1 MKENLDY
8 LLDNPSLAQVW
19 VELKLTKTNP
29 LHDDYYRMEYADV
42 TYAEAEKIAQANCKG
57 IVLECQGEEYTTDWN
72 GKRMP
77 GITQCL
83 PDGTIDPATPY
94 ARLWCSEAWKVMAQR
109 RAKESKKIEERTARL
124 EFVIRYF
131 TESLGQEPAES
142 RELAY
147 ALKPDEID
155 SLAKMAAKDLKA

>member
-72 GKRMP
+72 GKR
-77 GITQCL
+77 L
-83 PDGTIDPATPY
+83 PELTTENVF

-109 RAKESKKIEERTARL
+109 RAKESKKIEERTERL
-124 EFVIRYF
+124 ELVIEYLI
-131 TESLGQEPAES
+131 ESLEQEPAES
-142 RELAY
+142 RELVY

-155 SLAKMAAKDLKA
+155 SLAKMAAKDLA